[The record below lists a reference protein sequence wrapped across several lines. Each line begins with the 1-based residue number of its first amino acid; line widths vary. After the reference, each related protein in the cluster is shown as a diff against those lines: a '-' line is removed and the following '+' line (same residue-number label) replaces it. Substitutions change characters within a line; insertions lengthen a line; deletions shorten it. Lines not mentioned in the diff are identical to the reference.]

1 MNMATDSDRRDF
13 RRQVFF
19 SLGGIGIGLVVAGLI
34 ALFINNVIEPVM
46 QVETQ
51 DLVKFPGETFSIWY
65 HVDSPNMN
73 SRHQLLPRLEEALTD
88 LLTQLDVSIE
98 DIPLPIDVL
107 VHDSPKMMQ
116 QTTLRRKSSRA
127 MYSFYSVIDL
137 IQDEDPYSRLAEL
150 VLAFGWGKCS
160 SQLLYKGM
168 LMNISFPA
176 RDFHIPLAAAPTRLL
191 YSLEDLFQLERA
203 DAFEET
209 LYQRYQSPFSPRMA
223 MGTLQGIGE
232 FRSMLSTVH
241 DESADYDIADFQA
254 ASLVQ
259 YLIECGGGLPEFRS
273 IWGPGTTEAL
283 MVRLACGP
291 LPELFEDWMSVI
303 QAVDTTAAEFEY
315 YQARFLFEAGELE
328 AAAHITGSWN
338 PGDLSS
344 SEGVLSVRTQLA
356 VGEFE
361 AAALF
366 ASAADSSTS
375 AALEDWA
382 DAYRSWQRVTDG
394 AFAVLGDGTSAE
406 LDAMLREVQ
415 AGYKL
420 VIDTFGFLESELPEH
435 ITVFYYDTEEAREQG
450 TSIIPVVSTHRT
462 IWHISSQDD
471 IVDRFV
477 VTLPSFVVKKETA
490 SNLLRRGLSAIVTID
505 RDELIKRGCEI
516 LHAGEWTP
524 LWRVGFGGLP
534 DHLFEIQTGL
544 MIQYIV
550 DTYGVGVI
558 RDLWLATA
566 RIGGGVSLDTAIKN
580 ILNTSRTEI
589 EQSLI
594 DSVLNCE

>member
-1 MNMATDSDRRDF
+1 MNMATDNDRRDF

-19 SLGGIGIGLVVAGLI
+19 SLGGIVIGLVVAGLI

-51 DLVKFPGETFSIWY
+51 DLVKYPGETFSIWY
-65 HVDSPNMN
+65 HVDSHNMN

-98 DIPLPIDVL
+98 AIPLPVDVL
-107 VHDSPKMMQ
+107 VHDSPGMMQ

-137 IQDEDPYSRLAEL
+137 LQDENPYPRLAEL

-168 LMNISFPA
+168 LMNVSSPE
-176 RDFHIPLAAAPTRLL
+176 RDFHIPLAAAPARLL
-191 YSLEDLFQLERA
+191 YSLEDLFRLEKA
-203 DAFEET
+203 NAFEET

-223 MGTLQGIGE
+223 IGTFEGIGE
-232 FRSMLSTVH
+232 FRTMFSTVQ
-241 DESADYDIADFQA
+241 DESTDYDIADLQA

-259 YLIECGGGLPEFRS
+259 YLIECGGGLQEFRS

-283 MVRLACGP
+283 IVRLACGP
-291 LPELFEDWMSVI
+291 LPELFEDWMTVV
-303 QAVDTTAAEFEY
+303 QAADTAAAEFEY

-344 SEGVLSVRTQLA
+344 SESILSVRTQLA

-361 AAALF
+361 AAARI
-366 ASAADSSTS
+366 ARAAVSSTS
-375 AALEDWA
+375 EALEGWI
-382 DAYRSWQRVTDG
+382 DAYYGWQHVTDG
-394 AFAVLGDGTSAE
+394 AFTVLGDGTSSDLNE
-406 LDAMLREVQ
+406 VLREVQ
-415 AGYKL
+415 AGYNL
-420 VIDTFGFLESELPEH
+420 VVNTFGFLESELPDH
-435 ITVFYYDTEEAREQG
+435 VIVFYYDTEEAREQG

-462 IWHISSQDD
+462 MWHISSQDD
-471 IVDRFV
+471 IVDQFV

-490 SNLLRRGLSAIVTID
+490 SNLLRRGLSAVVTID
-505 RDELIKRGCEI
+505 RDELIRRGCEI
-516 LHAGEWTP
+516 LHSGEWTP
-524 LWRVGFGGLP
+524 LWKLGFGGLP
-534 DHLFEIQTGL
+534 DRLFETQTGL
-544 MIQYIV
+544 MIQYII
-550 DTYGVGVI
+550 DTYGIGVI

-566 RIGGGVSLDTAIKN
+566 RIGGGASLDTAIKN

-589 EQSLI
+589 EQSLV